1 MTRVGKIARLPR
13 AIREPLNRRLQDGEP
28 GKRLVVW
35 LDSLPEVKA
44 VLTAE
49 FDGRAITEQNLS
61 EWKAG
66 GYRDWENNL
75 ERRALVRQLAEDAAD
90 LEAADKNG
98 ELSRHLSVV
107 LAAEL
112 AQATREALAQTTDV
126 KERLVCVGQAVGK
139 FSQLRREESSAERAR
154 LIRERWQAEQNEA
167 GAKNKTN
174 HALFPIYAAVIH
186 KSFMGLMASSSPESQ
201 AGTLQ
206 VLERLMEKRKKPQSA
221 VSPPVGETGST
232 RFKPIQGKSSHL
244 ESVGQ
249 TKSNLIQPDPT
260 TFSNGHPPSPAESAP
275 PTPP

>member
-13 AIREPLNRRLQDGEP
+13 EIREQLNCRLQDGEP

-44 VLTAE
+44 VLAAE

-75 ERRALVRQLAEDAAD
+75 ERRAMVWQLAEDAAD
-90 LEAADKNG
+90 LEAANKNG

-126 KERLVCVGQAVGK
+126 KERLACVGQAVGK
-139 FSQLRREESSAERAR
+139 FAQLRREESSAERAC
-154 LIRERWQAEQNEA
+154 LIRERWLADQNEA
-167 GAKNKTN
+167 GAKDKTN

-186 KSFMGLMASSSPESQ
+186 KSFMGLMAGSSPESQ

-206 VLERLMEKRKKPQSA
+206 VLERLLEKRKKPQSA
-221 VSPPVGETGST
+221 VSPLADEVGSA
-232 RFKPIQGKSSHL
+232 RFEPIQGKSSHL

-249 TKSNLIQPDPT
+249 TKSDLIRPNPT
-260 TFSNGHPPSPAESAP
+260 KNSGAAPSPVEPSPAATS
-275 PTPP
+275 